1 MLESSKMCPQK
12 LREVIVWSES
22 GNDDLVL
29 TFEALCAGVLA
40 AAPQI
45 GGASF
50 LASYCV
56 GNLCRNLSK
65 KVGKEPAQLDSARTG
80 EGNGAA
86 RCEA

>member
-29 TFEALCAGVLA
+29 RLCVRAFLPQLHKLPAPPSLLGTVSAISAATF
-40 AAPQI
+40 Q
-45 GGASF
+45 
-50 LASYCV
+50 
-56 GNLCRNLSK
+56 K
-65 KVGKEPAQLDSARTG
+65 KVGKEPAQLDSAGTG
-80 EGNGAA
+80 ERNGAA